1 MTRRTDRSP
10 SDEFTTVERRL
21 LDLLCAGDDATSAR
35 SQLASKFHD
44 AREWGG
50 PASLPVFSC

>member
-1 MTRRTDRSP
+1 MSYIDRLAA
-10 SDEFTTVERRL
+10 DAER
-21 LDLLCAGDDATSAR
+21 
-35 SQLASKFHD
+35 QLASKFHD